1 MALQGI
7 ELLAP
12 EVKVTEAL
20 NLYKKVA
27 EIKTAIGKLNSELN
41 HSIVNSQLIQML
53 SLKESVQS
61 TRIEGNQVTFGDLIH
76 ETSKK
81 NKSSEVIEVEN
92 YIEAL
97 SEGLI

>member
-41 HSIVNSQLIQML
+41 HSIVNSQLI
-53 SLKESVQS
+53 
-61 TRIEGNQVTFGDLIH
+61 
-76 ETSKK
+76 
-81 NKSSEVIEVEN
+81 
-92 YIEAL
+92 
-97 SEGLI
+97 